1 MPAQD
6 TLQRYRA
13 KRNFSATPEPA
24 DAGESS
30 PQGMAF
36 VVQKHWASSLHYDFR
51 LELDGVM
58 KSWAVPKGPSFDSRD
73 RRMATHVEDHPI
85 SYNPFEGTIAP
96 GQYGAGKVIIW
107 DKGTWLP
114 LGDPEKGYRDGN
126 LKFELRGIKLH
137 GKWVLVRMKGRG
149 EKQQPWLLIKEKD
162 AFVRPALEFSVVDE
176 LPDSVQAAAMP
187 AAEAVAGAMADKSG
201 KADTTARAAATATIA
216 KGRKGENPDE
226 AAPAAK
232 QTSGATRTASGN
244 KRGTLATVGEKAAG
258 VELSAS
264 APAAPVS
271 KSLGTRVRVTNPER
285 VIDASSGITKVELVR
300 YYDLIG
306 GLMLPHLK
314 GRPVAL
320 LRAPAG
326 IGGELFFQK
335 HADVGKL
342 PGVRQLDPALDMG
355 HPAMLEVASRQGLLS
370 AAQWNV
376 VEFHTLNTASTSFE
390 HPDRMVFDLDPGEGV
405 DWSTVQQA
413 AQLVNGFLA
422 QLGLTSFLKTSGGKG
437 LHVVV
442 PVRKVHDWDT
452 VKDFSQAVVAHLAK
466 TIPQMFV
473 ARSGAKNRV
482 GKIFVDYLRNGV
494 GASTACAWSA
504 RARSGMG
511 ISVPVEW
518 DELASLKG
526 GDHWNIRTAK
536 RRLDRG
542 NGPWDG
548 YAKAAKSLTS
558 AIKMLG

>member
-1 MPAQD
+1 MPAPD
-6 TLQRYRA
+6 SLKRYRA
-13 KRNFSATPEPA
+13 KRDFSATPEPA
-24 DAGESS
+24 ESGAS
-30 PQGMAF
+30 SADGLVF
-36 VVQKHWASSLHYDFR
+36 VVQKHWASSLHYDLR

-58 KSWAVPKGPSFDSRD
+58 KSWAVPKGPSFDTRD
-73 RRMATHVEDHPI
+73 RRMAIHVEDHPI
-85 SYNPFEGTIAP
+85 SYNQFEGTIPP
-96 GQYGAGKVIIW
+96 GQYGAGKVIVW
-107 DKGTWLP
+107 DKGTWVP
-114 LGDPEKGYRDGN
+114 EADPEQGYRSGN

-137 GKWVLVRMKGRG
+137 GRWVLVRMKGRG
-149 EKQQPWLLIKEKD
+149 EKQEPWLLIKEKD

-176 LPDSVQAAAMP
+176 LPDSVNAAAMP
-187 AAEAVAGAMADKSG
+187 AAEPVAGATTG
-201 KADTTARAAATATIA
+201 KADKAD
-216 KGRKGENPDE
+216 K

-232 QTSGATRTASGN
+232 NTSGTTRTASGD
-244 KRGTLATVGEKAAG
+244 KRGTPATEGEKAADAARIG
-258 VELSAS
+258 VARGAS

-285 VIDASSGITKVELVR
+285 VIDASTGITKVELVR

-335 HADVGKL
+335 HAGIERL
-342 PGVRQLDPALDMG
+342 PGVRQLDPALDIG
-355 HPAMLEVASRQGLLS
+355 HPPMLEVASRRGLLS

-376 VEFHTLNTASTSFE
+376 VEFHTLNTAATSFE

-405 DWSTVQQA
+405 DWPTVQQA

-422 QLGLTSFLKTSGGKG
+422 QLGLTAFLKTSGGKG

-452 VKDFSQAVVAHLAK
+452 VKDFSKAVVAHLAK
-466 TIPQMFV
+466 TIPQLFV
-473 ARSGAKNRV
+473 SKSGPKNRV
-482 GKIFVDYLRNGV
+482 GKILVDYLRNGV
-494 GASTACAWSA
+494 GASTASAWSA
-504 RARSGMG
+504 RARPGLG
-511 ISVPVEW
+511 ISVPVDW

-526 GDHWNIRTAK
+526 GNHWNIRTVQ

-542 NGPWDG
+542 NAPWDG
-548 YAKAAKSLTS
+548 YAKAAKSLS
-558 AIKMLG
+558 AAIKTLG